1 MSRLAIPGKVYFF
14 HNTHNQRVRVTV
26 AGQFIDNELHIGV
39 ARCSEKDQFTRKTG
53 REIALE
59 RMVAKPYVK
68 DISGKLDMPK
78 HKFFIKACVIS
89 IVPYV
94 ITFKK
99 LN

>member
-14 HNTHNQRVRVTV
+14 HNSPDCEVRVTV

-39 ARCSEKDQFTRKTG
+39 ARCSEKDQFTRKMG

-68 DISGKLDMPK
+68 DISDKLHIPK
-78 HKFFIKACVIS
+78 HKFFINACTLA

-94 ITFKK
+94 IMFKK
-99 LN
+99 LK

>member
-14 HNTHNQRVRVTV
+14 HNTPNCAVRVTV
-26 AGQFIDNELHIGV
+26 AAQFIDNEMHIGV

-59 RMVAKPYVK
+59 RMIAKPYIK
-68 DISGKLDMPK
+68 DISDKLNIPK
-78 HKFFIKACVIS
+78 HKLFISACVVS

-94 ITFKK
+94 TMFKK